1 VGSVDPEFK
10 NQIHDLNPEIAAN
23 GLFWTVPVPD
33 EAVQVDLAAGTAAMH
48 VREYDVVDSYNVP
61 NGLTGGPT
69 EPATVTFDVYWS
81 DPTAVLQLA
90 DAAEQ
95 VAGTFLDVAAALEFS
110 AQTADFAFVSDAA
123 ATSQSVSARI
133 GYEANGAFFPTMGG
147 TPTP

>member
-1 VGSVDPEFK
+1 VGSVDPEFN

-23 GLFWTVPVPD
+23 GLFWTVQVPD
-33 EAVQVDLAAGTAAMH
+33 DAVQVDLAAGTAAMH
-48 VREYDVVDSYNVP
+48 VRDYELVDAYKVP
-61 NGLTGGPT
+61 NALTGGPT

-81 DPTAVLQLA
+81 DPTAMLQLA

-95 VAGTFLDVAAALEFS
+95 VAGTFLDVSGALEFS
-110 AQTADFAFVSDAA
+110 AKTADFAFVSDEA
-123 ATSQSVSARI
+123 ATSQSDFARI